1 MNWPPSLSRNN
12 HTLHQMFRTDS
23 EKERFALGS
32 FRHPVPPPAN
42 PPKQETCV
50 KWWFDKVWDVGDFA
64 AAAAGLQSLQQFGM
78 DSGVGRGHPTKTHVE
93 SLGGSRVGRGTHGL
107 VWPAPWIMLL

>member
-12 HTLHQMFRTDS
+12 HTLHYIDVSDRLG
-23 EKERFALGS
+23 EGALRARQFS
-32 FRHPVPPPAN
+32 SPCPTAA